1 MQSISRAPL
10 LAGNGSWMNLALLS
24 GERMDLGDLE
34 QECNGCPDD
43 VAIAKNL
50 RFVASKRDSLC

>member
-1 MQSISRAPL
+1 
-10 LAGNGSWMNLALLS
+10 MNLALLS